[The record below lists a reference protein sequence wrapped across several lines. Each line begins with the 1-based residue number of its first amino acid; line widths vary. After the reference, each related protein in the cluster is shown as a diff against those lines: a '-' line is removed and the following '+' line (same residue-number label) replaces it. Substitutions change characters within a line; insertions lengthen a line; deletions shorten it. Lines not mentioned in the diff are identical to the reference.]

1 MDAEHQDDA
10 AQTEPAVD
18 GWDIVTAAGV
28 GLLFA
33 GLWLWVSLGCAL
45 TVVGGLLLALGV
57 IGARNAAAAPASAA
71 AGPAS
76 ARPIGR
82 AA

>member
-1 MDAEHQDDA
+1 MDTEHQGDA
-10 AQTEPAVD
+10 AEPVVD
-18 GWDIVTAAGV
+18 GWDVITAVAAV
-28 GLLFA
+28 MMFA

-57 IGARNAAAAPASAA
+57 VGARNAAAPAA
-71 AGPAS
+71 AVAGEAS
-76 ARPIGR
+76 ARAIGR